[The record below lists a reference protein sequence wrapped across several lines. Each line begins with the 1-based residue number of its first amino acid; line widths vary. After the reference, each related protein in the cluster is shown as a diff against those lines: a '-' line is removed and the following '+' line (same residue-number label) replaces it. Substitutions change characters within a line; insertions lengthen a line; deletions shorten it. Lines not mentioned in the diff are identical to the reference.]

1 MWKTD
6 SEIAAQVGDWWY
18 FDLSGRQ
25 GIEDCE
31 TDLQRVEM
39 ANAALMDRGI
49 NLRVAEVD
57 SSNEIEYRWL
67 VA

>member
-1 MWKTD
+1 MWKQD
-6 SEIAAQVGDWWY
+6 AEMAALVGDWWY
-18 FDLSGRQ
+18 DDLSGRD

-31 TDLQRVEM
+31 TDEERVEV

-49 NLRVAEVD
+49 NLRVAAVD
-57 SSNEIEYRWL
+57 SSNEIEYRWQ